1 MNKLLKFSLLFLSI
15 FLLQSCDNSD
25 DESTDNSTFQEELAS
40 VNFRQLEGNAPDGQ
54 VIFTNFQY
62 VTSSNGDS
70 VLLTDAI
77 NNRSLKITSNLTDN
91 PNNFILIEYTDING
105 NLLST
110 NTAIDNRHILNV
122 GSNINDDIKFQ
133 GNFSGQIGDGTDLA
147 GFILDVQFNK

>member
-1 MNKLLKFSLLFLSI
+1 
-15 FLLQSCDNSD
+15 
-25 DESTDNSTFQEELAS
+25 
-40 VNFRQLEGNAPDGQ
+40 
-54 VIFTNFQY
+54 